1 MRPHLSIRGCVRPS
15 IGRSVRPS
23 IRHAF
28 VKIAENRVM
37 QAEDAS
43 YVVYSALLLG
53 AQWNLVG
60 RHSRRKFKWNW
71 SRRTDQPNL
80 HLVEIISQLG
90 RFENESFFV
99 LNRRALTRWALV
111 LDLSQKIQ
119 TPILFGFYNFSII
132 NFLVGLAGER
142 NIGPI
147 AVKHSS
153 QKPVHKMD
161 LCIKFQLDLMKCAKV
176 TPFFPISIGR
186 SIGPVCI
193 NIFLWNVQNPSAL
206 PRGTYIQKIMR

>member
-1 MRPHLSIRGCVRPS
+1 MRPSLPIRWCVPPS
-15 IGRSVRPS
+15 IGQSVRPS
-23 IRHAF
+23 IWHAF

-43 YVVYSALLLG
+43 YVVYTALLLG
-53 AQWNLVG
+53 VWRDLVG

-71 SRRTDQPNL
+71 SRRTDQPNW

-99 LNRRALTRWALV
+99 LNRQALTRWALV
-111 LDLSQKIQ
+111 LDLSQKIR

-153 QKPVHKMD
+153 QKPVNKMD
-161 LCIKFQLDLMKCAKV
+161 LCIKFQLDQMKCAKV
-176 TPFFPISIGR
+176 TPFFLFRLVGR
-186 SIGPVCI
+186 
-193 NIFLWNVQNPSAL
+193 
-206 PRGTYIQKIMR
+206 